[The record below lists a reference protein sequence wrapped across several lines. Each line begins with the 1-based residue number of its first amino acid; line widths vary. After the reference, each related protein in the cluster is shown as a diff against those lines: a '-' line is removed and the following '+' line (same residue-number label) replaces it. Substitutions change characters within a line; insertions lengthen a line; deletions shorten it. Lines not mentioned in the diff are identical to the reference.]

1 MCIAASLETHHVDD
15 PKPRVG
21 CRQRGVSRLRAV
33 KVHLSIRNYTMTR
46 LTSIEKGGYYAFPD
60 EHLPALA
67 SLFAPSRQ
75 GGRLLDP
82 CAGEGRAL
90 DHLARAWKL
99 TPYANEIED
108 ERAAQCKALFGQAQT
123 VHSDMYQLKASNQAF

>member
-1 MCIAASLETHHVDD
+1 
-15 PKPRVG
+15 
-21 CRQRGVSRLRAV
+21 
-33 KVHLSIRNYTMTR
+33 MTR

-67 SLFAPSRQ
+67 SLFTPARQ

-90 DHLARAWKL
+90 DFLARTWNL
-99 TPYANEIED
+99 TPYANELD
-108 ERAAQCKALFGQAQT
+108 NQRAAACKALFGPKQT
-123 VHSDMYQLKASNQAF
+123 VSGGQVVTRIVFVSKAIQPQPSST

>member
-1 MCIAASLETHHVDD
+1 MAATVVGLLVYAPGKEHHSQI
-15 PKPRVG
+15 K
-21 CRQRGVSRLRAV
+21 GV
-33 KVHLSIRNYTMTR
+33 YTMTR

-67 SLFAPSRQ
+67 SLFAPARQ

-90 DHLARAWKL
+90 DFLARAWKL
-99 TPYANEIED
+99 TPYANVID
-108 ERAAQCKALFGQAQT
+108 THRAAECKALFRPQPT
-123 VHSDMYQLKASNQAF
+123 VQGDMYQLNASQASLHGLWNHPAYICDT